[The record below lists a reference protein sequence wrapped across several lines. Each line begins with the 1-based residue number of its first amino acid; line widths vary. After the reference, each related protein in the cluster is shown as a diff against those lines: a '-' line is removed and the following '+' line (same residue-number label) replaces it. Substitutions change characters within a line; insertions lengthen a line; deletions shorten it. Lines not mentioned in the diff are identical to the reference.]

1 MSSYPIYINAVTK
14 HHTSVVCPKVK
25 NHPYVIEN
33 EDCRPLIIETLKFI
47 YDLEMITQRDGEV
60 TTPELARPR
69 VPHEI
74 LFAIGGWS
82 GGSPTNFIETYD
94 TRADRWVKVSTG
106 RYSYV
111 SDKTEVDAEAF
122 HDKLYQR

>member
-1 MSSYPIYINAVTK
+1 MR
-14 HHTSVVCPKVK
+14 
-25 NHPYVIEN
+25 NHPYVSEN
-33 EDCRPLIIETLKFI
+33 EDCRPLVIETLRFI

-94 TRADRWVKVSTG
+94 TRADRWVRVSLCHVGHSMAKWCGPFKTCNSKFSEVKCQRTLITSLG
-106 RYSYV
+106 R
-111 SDKTEVDAEAF
+111 F
-122 HDKLYQR
+122 C

>member
-1 MSSYPIYINAVTK
+1 MLPVLSHDITIATLLQ
-14 HHTSVVCPKVK
+14 VK

-94 TRADRWVKVSTG
+94 TRADRWVKVRSRRAPIIHIRDQCG
-106 RYSYV
+106 MAS
-111 SDKTEVDAEAF
+111 
-122 HDKLYQR
+122 LL

>member
-1 MSSYPIYINAVTK
+1 MKDHPLVTG
-14 HHTSVVCPKVK
+14 
-25 NHPYVIEN
+25 N
-33 EDCRPLIIETLKFI
+33 EACRPIIIETLRFL

-60 TTPELARPR
+60 PTPEIARPR

-94 TRADRWVKVSTG
+94 TRADRWVKVSFKRKLCACANTYMMISVTAIT
-106 RYSYV
+106 YSFNF
-111 SDKTEVDAEAF
+111 TII
-122 HDKLYQR
+122 